1 MHPNVERPGESSQE
15 ERLEYCSFTKI
26 SPGRRTERLS
36 VIGGVPCSW
45 GGSRGDMEESKTRR
59 SFPETFSWGNILSFL
74 CLTKMI
80 TLGQL
85 WYSYVPG
92 SEKWLNEDAHRFL

>member
-59 SFPETFSWGNILSFL
+59 SFRKRFLGETF
-74 CLTKMI
+74 
-80 TLGQL
+80 
-85 WYSYVPG
+85 
-92 SEKWLNEDAHRFL
+92 